1 MFKAFGKCLL
11 LVLLV
16 LSPAFWAM
24 AHATSVVFLNPG
36 HSTETFWVG
45 YSQFMQAAAND
56 LGLDLRV
63 RYSQRDSQ
71 TTIRQARE
79 ALQGPDR
86 PDYLVV
92 VNEQY
97 VAPEILRLS
106 QGSGVKLFVVNN
118 ALTANQQRLLD
129 ERQSRY
135 PDWIG
140 SMIGNDE
147 EAGYLMLKELIRRHG
162 PLAPGQ
168 YIDLLAFSGVKNTP
182 VAQSREQGLQ
192 RALAEHPEVRLRQ
205 MVYGEWNRQRAFEQ
219 AQQLLKRYPQTQLIW
234 SANDEMALGAME
246 ALEQQGRRPGKD
258 ALFSALNSSPQ
269 ALQALIDGRLTA
281 LIAGHFTLGAGRWWC
296 STMMPGAEPCGP
308 WWPEL
313 ATGRVPAPGQGPGAA
328 SAGVAGDTAIRRGL
342 SRVVGRGQAGRLP
355 LSLLAESITA
365 LTGVQSPAR
374 CTTSLTIPNRVKA
387 NTAVN
392 RMPRIMKWLGL
403 PWVKSRL
410 RFLPLCTPKAAAAT
424 LCSICQRVGGLSL
437 VGSSINPSTQMGV
450 GKA

>member
-118 ALTANQQRLLD
+118 ALTSDQQRLLGD
-129 ERQSRY
+129 RQSRY

-140 SMIGNDE
+140 SMVANDE

-168 YIDLLAFSGVKNTP
+168 HIDLLAFSGVKNTP
-182 VAQSREQGLQ
+182 VAQAREQGLQ

-205 MVYGEWNRQRAFEQ
+205 LVYGEWNRQRAFEQ
-219 AQQLLKRYPQTQLIW
+219 AQQLLKRYPQTQLVW
-234 SANDEMALGAME
+234 SANDEMALGAMA
-246 ALEQQGRRPGKD
+246 ALEQQGRRPGKEV
-258 ALFSALNSSPQ
+258 LFSALNSSPQ

-281 LIAGHFTLGAGRWWC
+281 LIAGHFTLGGWA
-296 STMMPGAEPCGP
+296 MVVLNDDA
-308 WWPEL
+308 
-313 ATGRVPAPGQGPGAA
+313 
-328 SAGVAGDTAIRRGL
+328 RGL
-342 SRVVGRGQAGRLP
+342 SPAAHGGPDWQLGMFQLLDKVQAQRL
-355 LSLLAESITA
+355 LELQGSQQY
-365 LTGVQSPAR
+365 GVDFR
-374 CTTSLTIPNRVKA
+374 
-387 NTAVN
+387 
-392 RMPRIMKWLGL
+392 
-403 PWVKSRL
+403 
-410 RFLPLCTPKAAAAT
+410 
-424 LCSICQRVGGLSL
+424 GLSAE
-437 VGSSINPSTQMGV
+437 
-450 GKA
+450 GKPAGYRYPFSLNLLLH